1 MVLKNIYFIVIIKD
15 SPPGQVFHPDIE
27 RSEIIGK
34 GWQAGAK
41 QQTAGVVDLI
51 K

>member
-1 MVLKNIYFIVIIKD
+1 MPSQKD

-34 GWQAGAK
+34 GWQGGA
-41 QQTAGVVDLI
+41 QRQPAGVVESKKYQLI
-51 K
+51 FK